1 MKTPC
6 ANCAEREVGC
16 HGKCDR
22 YQAYRDDI
30 EHRKKPE
37 LYAKCD
43 YDGYVRDMKV
53 KIALGRMGNPRRGFH
68 KDE

>member
-6 ANCAEREVGC
+6 ADCAEREIGC
-16 HGKCDR
+16 HGKCGR
-22 YQAYRDDI
+22 YQAYREDI

-43 YDGYVRDMKV
+43 YDGYVRDVKV
-53 KIALGRMGNPRRGFH
+53 RIALGRMGNPRRGFK

>member
-6 ANCAEREVGC
+6 ADCTEREVGC
-16 HGKCDR
+16 HGKCER
-22 YQAYRDDI
+22 YQAYREDI

-43 YDGYVRDMKV
+43 YDGYVRDVKI
-53 KIALGRMGNPRRGFH
+53 KIALRRVPSIRR
-68 KDE
+68 KWKKEK